1 MSEVHDDNKALVR
14 ALFEQVI
21 NADRLEDAASLM
33 REDYRQHSA
42 LVAPGL
48 AGFQAFFRA
57 VRQAFPDLRLTIA
70 DLIAEGDKVV
80 ARIVGEGT
88 HRGEFLGV
96 PATGRRVRSESIDI
110 FRVEDGKLAEHWDVM
125 DLHGLLTQ
133 LTAPEE
139 APPDGLAQS

>member
-1 MSEVHDDNKALVR
+1 MSDGNKALVR
-14 ALFEQVI
+14 RLFEQVI
-21 NADRLEDAASLM
+21 NTGRLDDAAALM

-48 AGFQAFFRA
+48 AGFQAFFRG

-96 PATGRRVRSESIDI
+96 PATGRRIRSESIDI
-110 FRVEDGKLAEHWDVM
+110 FRIEDGKLAEHWDVM

-133 LTAPEE
+133 LTGPEV
-139 APPDGLAQS
+139 PPGGGPAG